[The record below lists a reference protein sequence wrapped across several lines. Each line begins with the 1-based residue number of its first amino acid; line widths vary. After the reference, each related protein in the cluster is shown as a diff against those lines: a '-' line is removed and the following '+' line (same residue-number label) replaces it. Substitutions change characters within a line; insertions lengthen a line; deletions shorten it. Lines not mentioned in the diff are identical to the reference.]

1 MQERIQ
7 PFIVYEDSF
16 PLDAAAEMLG
26 CQQKKIMTE
35 WAKGNIN
42 VVLDFGSEE
51 NMDTDVWDEYGRY
64 HNRIWPWNIADISA
78 PATTDFFPAD
88 FFDKDVWLYGNT
100 YHAYGKS
107 GFCHCHGHS
116 VIKYQAGEGGEPG
129 VMTVQCVLLFGHW
142 VIPYSEFIRLHVQSR
157 FALKPHSSHSSMA
170 AVTAT
175 FTPGEGPRRINAPD
189 KKNLRITESGIAVL
203 RKLLSKRPAKP
214 QEQADSATE
223 TTAPQEH
230 KHVERF
236 ALGRERILAA
246 ALYVANHYKSE
257 IGKSFKSHAECIE
270 KYGYLF
276 WKDEAAPDH
285 ERITKVLSDATR
297 RPEEWRILGGNANKK
312 K

>member
-1 MQERIQ
+1 MQERIH
-7 PFIVYEDSF
+7 PFIVYEDSY
-16 PLDAAAEMLG
+16 PLEAAADMLG

-42 VVLDFGSEE
+42 VVLDFGPEE
-51 NMDTDVWDEYGRY
+51 KMDTDVWEEYDRHY
-64 HNRIWPWNIADISA
+64 NRIWPWNIADISA
-78 PATTDFFPAD
+78 PATTDFFPAKL
-88 FFDKDVWLYGNT
+88 FDTAWRHDDT

-107 GFCHCHGHS
+107 GFCYCERHS
-116 VIKYQAGEGGEPG
+116 SIEKLAGKEGGTSI
-129 VMTVQCVLLFGHW
+129 MTAQNVLLFGHW

-157 FALKPHSSHSSMA
+157 FALKPYPYHPSMA
-170 AVTAT
+170 VVTAT

-189 KKNLRITESGIAVL
+189 KKNLRITESNIEML
-203 RKLLSKRPAKP
+203 RKLLAKRPAKP
-214 QEQADSATE
+214 QEQEALPAE
-223 TTAPQEH
+223 TAAPQEH

-246 ALYVANHYKSE
+246 ALYVAHHYKSE

-276 WKDEAAPDH
+276 WEAEAAPDH
-285 ERITKVLSDATR
+285 ERIAKVLSDATR
-297 RPEEWRILGGNANKK
+297 RPDEWKILGGNANKK

>member
-1 MQERIQ
+1 MQERIH
-7 PFIVYEDSF
+7 PFIVYEDSY
-16 PLDAAAEMLG
+16 PLEAAADMLG

-42 VVLDFGSEE
+42 VVLDFGPEE
-51 NMDTDVWDEYGRY
+51 KMDTDVWEEYDRHY
-64 HNRIWPWNIADISA
+64 NRIWPWNIADISA
-78 PATTDFFPAD
+78 PATTNFFPVGLFEKED
-88 FFDKDVWLYGNT
+88 WQRKT
-100 YHAYGKS
+100 CYHAYGKS
-107 GFCHCHGHS
+107 GFYYCENHS
-116 VIKYQAGEGGEPG
+116 FIEQQTAKGNEPG
-129 VMTVQCVLLFGHW
+129 VMTVRHVLLFGHW
-142 VIPYSEFIRLHVQSR
+142 VVPYSEFLRLHVQSR
-157 FALKPHSSHSSMA
+157 FALKPYPYHSSMDV
-170 AVTAT
+170 VTAT

-189 KKNLRITESGIAVL
+189 KKNLRITESNIEML
-203 RKLLSKRPAKP
+203 RKLLAKRPVKP
-214 QEQADSATE
+214 QEQEATPTE

-246 ALYVANHYKSE
+246 ALYVAHHYKPE

-297 RPEEWRILGGNANKK
+297 RPEEWKILGGNANKK